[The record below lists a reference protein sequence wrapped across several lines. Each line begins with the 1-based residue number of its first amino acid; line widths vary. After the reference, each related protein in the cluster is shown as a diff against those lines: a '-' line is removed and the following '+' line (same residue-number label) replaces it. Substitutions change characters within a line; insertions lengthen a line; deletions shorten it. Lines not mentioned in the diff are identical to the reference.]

1 MLATTCYESQMMN
14 VARVLPWYYAATVL
28 FLILDYALGIN
39 IRIAFLDAMPAAR
52 IGYYGVCFA
61 CLGLILFRPAWTT
74 LIGTFESLVTLI
86 ALILGMG
93 IRVMVP
99 NDAIF
104 AENAS
109 IVTVQE
115 VINFMIS
122 GSMAYLSWVKGI
134 KQLVNR

>member
-1 MLATTCYESQMMN
+1 MMN

>member
-1 MLATTCYESQMMN
+1 MMN

-61 CLGLILFRPAWTT
+61 CLGLILFKPAWTT

>member
-1 MLATTCYESQMMN
+1 MTA
-14 VARVLPWYYAATVL
+14 ARVLPWYYAATVI
-28 FLILDYALGIN
+28 FLIFDYVLGVN
-39 IRIAFLDAMPAAR
+39 VRIAFLDSMPAAR
-52 IGYYGVCFA
+52 LGYYGVCFA
-61 CLGLILFRPAWTT
+61 CLGLILLRPAWTT

-104 AENAS
+104 AENAG

-115 VINFMIS
+115 VFNFLIS

-134 KQLVNR
+134 RELVRR

>member
-1 MLATTCYESQMMN
+1 MN
-14 VARVLPWYYAATVL
+14 IDRVLPWYYAATVV

-39 IRIAFLDAMPAAR
+39 IRIAFLDTLPAAR
-52 IGYYGVCFA
+52 IGYYGVCFV
-61 CLGLILFRPAWTT
+61 CLGLILFRPAWAT

-104 AENAS
+104 AESAG
-109 IVTVQE
+109 IVTIQE
-115 VINFMIS
+115 VFNFLIS

-134 KQLVNR
+134 RQLVNR